1 MAEIRPFEPADR
13 EAVIGLWRRAA
24 FLPLTPEDANTTFDD
39 HIKPR
44 CDIWVATA
52 GSRLVAYLAIAG
64 SMIDRLYVDPP
75 DQESGHGS
83 RLLDLAKELRPGG
96 LELYT
101 HLENRKARSFY
112 ENRGFE
118 AIEFGIS
125 PPPESMPDVKYR
137 WTPS

>member
-13 EAVIGLWRRAA
+13 EAVISLWRRAA
-24 FLPLTPEDANTTFDD
+24 FLPLTLEDADTTFSD
-39 HIKPR
+39 HIEPR
-44 CDIWVATA
+44 CDIWVTIEE
-52 GSRLVAYLAIAG
+52 SRKVAYLAIAG

-83 RLLDLAKELRPGG
+83 RLLDLAKELRPDG

-101 HLENRKARSFY
+101 HLENRQARSFY
-112 ENRGFE
+112 ESRDFE
-118 AIEFGIS
+118 AIEFGVS